1 MAEPDDFLDEDAVLA
16 NRHDTRNAV
25 IITVVSLASVLL
37 VSTLVVF
44 GGITS

>member
-1 MAEPDDFLDEDAVLA
+1 MAKLDDLLDDDAAMA

-25 IITVVSLASVLL
+25 IITVVALASVLV

-44 GGITS
+44 GGVTP

>member
-1 MAEPDDFLDEDAVLA
+1 VGEPEEFMDDDAAIA

-25 IITVVSLASVLL
+25 IITVVSLASVLI

-44 GGITS
+44 GGVTP

>member
-1 MAEPDDFLDEDAVLA
+1 VAEPDDFLDDDATTA

-25 IITVVSLASVLL
+25 IITVVALASVLV

-44 GGITS
+44 GGVTP